1 MKTETTDNKAAFT
14 KSRFIKVT
22 TATALLTVLLATSA
36 FANIQAA
43 TALAGFKIAVIDG
56 SSGSA
61 KILAGDYQK
70 GLEEITE
77 DYHQD
82 TNNSYAWEYELGL
95 CVANLKMQRLSA
107 AETACSRA
115 ITTMPRHM
123 KRSRKGR
130 YLHSIALSNRGIVRY
145 ISADFSGALTDF
157 NAAMAINR
165 NSLVEQ
171 NLAQLTNSLTIARS
185 KTAVDT
191 FTATA
196 YDKSRAE

>member
-1 MKTETTDNKAAFT
+1 MKTETTYHKAAFT
-14 KSRFIKVT
+14 KSSFIKVT

-36 FANIQAA
+36 FANTHAA
-43 TALAGFKIAVIDG
+43 TEAAGFKIAVIDG

-61 KILAGDYQK
+61 RILSGEYQK

-77 DYHQD
+77 DYRHN
-82 TNNSYAWEYELGL
+82 TNSSYAWEYELGL
-95 CVANLKMQRLSA
+95 CVANLKMQRLTA
-107 AETACSRA
+107 AQTACSRA

-157 NAAMAINR
+157 NTAVTINK
-165 NSLVEQ
+165 NLLVEQ
-171 NLAQLTNSLTIARS
+171 NLARLTNSLTINNTKAPADS
-185 KTAVDT
+185 FA
-191 FTATA
+191 ATA
-196 YDKSRAE
+196 YTKSRSE